1 MMHRNIRG
9 CLLGALIA
17 PSLLGSGGVAANAAD
32 TTSGTHG
39 LLSGTHAVAPFNTS
53 TSLGATPLAD
63 TLLPVTKAA
72 VATPELAGLGT
83 ELPAAQPSAVTAG
96 ANSGLLV
103 VGVLLLAFGGLL
115 ALILGRKR
123 S

>member
-17 PSLLGSGGVAANAAD
+17 VSLLGSGGVAANAAD

-39 LLSGTHAVAPFNTS
+39 LLSGTQAVAPINTS
-53 TSLGATPLAD
+53 TGLGGTPLAG
-63 TLLPVTKAA
+63 TQRPVTTAA
-72 VATPELAGLGT
+72 VTTPLLARPGT
-83 ELPAAQPSAVTAG
+83 EFPAAQPSAVNVG
-96 ANSGLLV
+96 ANGGLLV

>member
-17 PSLLGSGGVAANAAD
+17 LSLLGSGGVAANAAD

-63 TLLPVTKAA
+63 TLPPATTAA
-72 VATPELAGLGT
+72 VATPLLARPGT
-83 ELPAAQPSAVTAG
+83 GLPAAQPSAINEG
-96 ANSGLLV
+96 ANGGLLV

>member
-9 CLLGALIA
+9 CLLGAVIA
-17 PSLLGSGGVAANAAD
+17 LSLLVSGGVAAHAAD
-32 TTSGTHG
+32 TTFGTQGLQSGIQAAT
-39 LLSGTHAVAPFNTS
+39 PINTS
-53 TSLGATPLAD
+53 NGLGATPPTDA
-63 TLLPVTKAA
+63 PPAVNRPA
-72 VATPELAGLGT
+72 VATPVLARPGT
-83 ELPAAQPSAVTAG
+83 EIRAAQPSAVDAG
-96 ANSGLLV
+96 ANGGLLV

>member
-17 PSLLGSGGVAANAAD
+17 LSLLPSGGVAAHAAD
-32 TTSGTHG
+32 TASGTQG
-39 LLSGTHAVAPFNTS
+39 LRSGIRTATPINSSAG
-53 TSLGATPLAD
+53 LGATPPAV
-63 TLLPVTKAA
+63 TLPAVTTAA
-72 VATPELAGLGT
+72 VTTPVLARPGT
-83 ELPAAQPSAVTAG
+83 EIPAAQPLAVTAG
-96 ANSGLLV
+96 VNSGLLV